1 MLFTLLR
8 FESDDPVGWETI
20 DFTSIMGYGVWTNE
34 FKSFLKLPI
43 LINTLRQ
50 AACKSLGGGQSAMMH
65 FISMIDP
72 EYH

>member
-1 MLFTLLR
+1 MYGFTAKSSVTPSTTMSLINKIR
-8 FESDDPVGWETI
+8 
-20 DFTSIMGYGVWTNE
+20 WTNE

-43 LINTLRQ
+43 LPNTLRQ

>member
-1 MLFTLLR
+1 MAR
-8 FESDDPVGWETI
+8 VR
-20 DFTSIMGYGVWTNE
+20 YVAWTNE
-34 FKSFLKLPI
+34 FESFLKLPI
-43 LINTLRQ
+43 LLNTLRQ

>member
-1 MLFTLLR
+1 MDLQSAVYNQ
-8 FESDDPVGWETI
+8 EWV
-20 DFTSIMGYGVWTNE
+20 IMARVRYVAWTNE
-34 FKSFLKLPI
+34 FESFLKLPI
-43 LINTLRQ
+43 LLNTLRQ